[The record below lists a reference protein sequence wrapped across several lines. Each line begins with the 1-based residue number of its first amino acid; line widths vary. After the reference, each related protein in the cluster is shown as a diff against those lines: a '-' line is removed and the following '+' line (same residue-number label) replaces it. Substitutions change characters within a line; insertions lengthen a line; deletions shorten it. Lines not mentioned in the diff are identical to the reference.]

1 MDLFARLYRDVQSMK
16 HKIGIFIQCIKGVT
30 ETEGLEGQDAAENIW
45 TWKWEVTGGWRKL
58 YD

>member
-1 MDLFARLYRDVQSMK
+1 MK